1 MNDRLSN
8 ALSAVLVVCAVTITG
23 LLVRREL
30 FAPAAGAPAEV
41 KVRDWRRYAATGSL
55 LGPGA
60 AELRVVEF
68 SDFQCPF
75 CANASGSL
83 RALRARYPGRV
94 TVVYRHFPL
103 ESIHPHAFAAAV
115 AAECAGRQG
124 RFEAFHDALFAH
136 QDSIPAE
143 GWDGFAARAGIPD
156 GNAFAACV
164 RDARV
169 AAVVRRD
176 MEAGKGLGVRG
187 TPSFV
192 FDGKLVQG
200 ADALPQLERWVAASL
215 K

>member
-1 MNDRLSN
+1 MSERLSN
-8 ALSAVLVVCAVTITG
+8 ALSVVLVVCAVAMTG
-23 LLVRREL
+23 LFAHRE
-30 FAPAAGAPAEV
+30 FFPPSAAAQAEV
-41 KVRDWRRYAATGSL
+41 KVHDWKRLAATGAL
-55 LGPGA
+55 LGRA
-60 AELRVVEF
+60 EAELRVVEF

-75 CANASGSL
+75 CASASGSL
-83 RALRARYPGRV
+83 RTLRARYPGRV

-103 ESIHPHAFAAAV
+103 ENIHPHAFAAAV

-124 RFEAFHDALFAH
+124 RFEAFHDALFAQ

-143 GWDGFAARAGIPD
+143 GWDGFAARAGVPD
-156 GNAFAACV
+156 GTAFAACV

-169 AAVVRRD
+169 AEVVRRD

-187 TPSFV
+187 TPSYV
-192 FDGKLVQG
+192 FDGKMVSG